1 MTLGNFLRFP
11 CMFSLIASVYG
22 QWPVPPPPPLPNQ
35 WPVHA
40 QVRPASDDINEL
52 VWTSDE
58 ESSLLSEEQHK
69 IAFRDVILE
78 GAIRRILNV
87 ILFNSRA
94 IYSSLPREVKI
105 PDPLLIPDMTF
116 SKSQPG
122 IFNIDFNASQLKLR
136 GLQSSIIKNLHVIR
150 HLGLKDIRIV
160 AQIVIPLELEGHYTL
175 TGTGLSMLP
184 LHGNGSIAVK
194 IDDFMLT
201 IESFAV
207 LKEKSLFM
215 RRLDLQ
221 MTEKSLNV
229 NLENMMGQ
237 GLVGDVI
244 NDILGVVGEDM
255 LYKNRESLLGML
267 GPLIEREVGRFLTM

>member
-1 MTLGNFLRFP
+1 MTLGYHLLFL
-11 CMFSLIASVYG
+11 CMFSLIASIYG
-22 QWPVPPPPPLPNQ
+22 QWPVPPPPPPPNK
-35 WPVHA
+35 WPTHA
-40 QVRPASDDINEL
+40 EVRPASDDINEL

-78 GAIRRILNV
+78 EAIKRILNV
-87 ILFNSRA
+87 ILFSSRA
-94 IYSSLPREVKI
+94 PYSRLPREVKI

-122 IFNIDFNASQLKLR
+122 LFNIDFNASQLKLR
-136 GLQSSIIKNLHVIR
+136 GLQSSRIKNLHVIR
-150 HLGLKDIRIV
+150 HLGLKDIRVV

-207 LKEKSLFM
+207 LKEKSLFI

-255 LYKNRESLLGML
+255 LYKNRESLLEML

>member
-1 MTLGNFLRFP
+1 MKLGNYLLFP

>member
-1 MTLGNFLRFP
+1 MTLGNFLLFP